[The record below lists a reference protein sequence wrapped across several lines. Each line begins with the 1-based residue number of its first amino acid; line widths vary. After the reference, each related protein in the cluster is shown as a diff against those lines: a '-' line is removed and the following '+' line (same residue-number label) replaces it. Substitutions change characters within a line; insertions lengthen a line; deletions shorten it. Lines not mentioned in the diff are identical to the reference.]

1 MAMISKSAPWVIY
14 YREVQA
20 LFAKDGNI
28 RVFLNEE
35 KHELDIYVDGQ
46 AKADALTKL
55 FPTEK
60 IFGNVTLKVKVIP
73 SNDEGE
79 GRGRVN
85 TYRNSSV
92 NHSDIFMT
100 FCVAF
105 SGNTALDFVE
115 EATVPGGMKVCYV
128 VFMKDVVQFFSDDL
142 TDYFGMT
149 STLYQNIAKDVFK
162 EDLGVFYSTTTA
174 NYEHEVF

>member
-20 LFAKDGNI
+20 LFAKDSSI

-35 KHELDIYVDGQ
+35 KYELDIYVDGQ
-46 AKADALTKL
+46 DKADALTKL
-55 FPTEK
+55 LSTEK
-60 IFGNVTLKVKVIP
+60 IFGNVTLKVNVIP
-73 SNDEGE
+73 SNGD

-85 TYRNSSV
+85 TYLKSSV
-92 NHSDIFMT
+92 NHSDIYVAFRA
-100 FCVAF
+100 AF

-128 VFMKDVVQFFSDDL
+128 VFMKEVVQFFSDDL

-174 NYEHEVF
+174 NYEHEGF